1 MLKTR
6 KNTIRNQFEQQWFNV
21 ISFQKP
27 RRVYTAIWYQ
37 FKNPCAIKKGRF
49 KLSVSTPAKCTSRV
63 GLSKGGQSTNIK
75 KSPKIQNVLRP
86 WNQVLAYKTM
96 LWMSV
101 LRTFAWCFYI
111 MEMSSTHR
119 TTAYHCRHS
128 FFDGSYERF
137 SFRHE
142 WFFNSASLKVRPRTD
157 DKDFL
162 KTPVVFSGFRR
173 RVARIFPEVRSTYST
188 KSGNLY
194 EAKRTKRGW
203 VSLMVSFW
211 ASSPHCFC
219 VFLYTCLLLCFVLFC
234 R

>member
-1 MLKTR
+1 MKSDFSVQNNVVNVCSSYLCMVFPYNGNVQYPQNDRLPLSSLFFWWKLR
-6 KNTIRNQFEQQWFNV
+6 K
-21 ISFQKP
+21 
-27 RRVYTAIWYQ
+27 A
-37 FKNPCAIKKGRF
+37 
-49 KLSVSTPAKCTSRV
+49 
-63 GLSKGGQSTNIK
+63 
-75 KSPKIQNVLRP
+75 
-86 WNQVLAYKTM
+86 
-96 LWMSV
+96 
-101 LRTFAWCFYI
+101 
-111 MEMSSTHR
+111 
-119 TTAYHCRHS
+119 
-128 FFDGSYERF
+128 F

-142 WFFNSASLKVRPRTD
+142 WFLISASLKVRPRTD

-162 KTPVVFSGFRR
+162 KTPVVFSGFST

>member
-1 MLKTR
+1 
-6 KNTIRNQFEQQWFNV
+6 
-21 ISFQKP
+21 
-27 RRVYTAIWYQ
+27 
-37 FKNPCAIKKGRF
+37 
-49 KLSVSTPAKCTSRV
+49 
-63 GLSKGGQSTNIK
+63 
-75 KSPKIQNVLRP
+75 
-86 WNQVLAYKTM
+86 
-96 LWMSV
+96 MSV
-101 LRTFAWCFYI
+101 LRTFAWCVHI

-137 SFRHE
+137 SFRHK
-142 WFFNSASLKVRPRTD
+142 WFFISASLKVRPRTD

-219 VFLYTCLLLCFVLFC
+219 VFLHIYLSFALSCSFFRRWNKLKLKPSIFPLEIIERIKKMKNAMIYWPQGQWGGVKARYCAPVYSCAVTWSRKTRKNVCGHRVQRRCVC